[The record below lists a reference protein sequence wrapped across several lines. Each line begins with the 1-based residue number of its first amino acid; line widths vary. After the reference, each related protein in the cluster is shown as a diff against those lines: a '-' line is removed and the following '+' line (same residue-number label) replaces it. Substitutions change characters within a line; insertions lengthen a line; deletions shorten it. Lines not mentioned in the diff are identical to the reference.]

1 MNNNDLFNPETAQHF
16 VSRVHNLSP
25 HSKPQW
31 GKMNV
36 SQMLAHTSI
45 VLEKAM
51 SKEKEPRKL
60 ISYILGPLF
69 KHLITNS
76 KPYKTGLPTSPNF
89 ITTEE
94 EKDFETEK
102 ARLLKAINQFSEG
115 GPANVSP
122 YAHAFFGKMSV
133 NEWNISACKHLNHH
147 LTQFGV

>member
-1 MNNNDLFNPETAQHF
+1 MNHTNLFKPETTEHF
-16 VSRVHNLSP
+16 VSRVHKLTA

-31 GKMNV
+31 GKMNIA
-36 SQMLAHTSI
+36 QMLAHTSI

-94 EKDFETEK
+94 EKDFEQK
-102 ARLLKAINQFSEG
+102 KHACSKQSINFRKVARLTFLLMPILFL
-115 GPANVSP
+115 VR
-122 YAHAFFGKMSV
+122 
-133 NEWNISACKHLNHH
+133 
-147 LTQFGV
+147 